1 MTASPLK
8 LVQDNANAHHAR
20 PIDVADDHATF
31 DVTPP
36 MVSGRPATTYR
47 VRVEPVGDCV
57 RVREERPTL
66 LPAVCPE
73 RHISHDGSFCLYW
86 PEIEPITTL
95 EPHGAE
101 VWWGKLLVFLKR
113 QQTASA
119 QRRWPGR
126 SDARAHG
133 PEAAR
138 NQVVAEKAASELGLQ
153 FRNFLDESR
162 LSSVRRKADGEPRL
176 RLLLD
181 GQRLVTVKERSL
193 QLMTRR
199 SRCKC
204 YHADD
209 LRLPISDCGSH
220 EEALKD
226 LTFALRRWR
235 KAESDFFQ
243 AYRVLG
249 VKCCGTLD
257 HCPLAARG
265 RHRDY

>member
-1 MTASPLK
+1 MADNPLK
-8 LVQDNANAHHAR
+8 FVRDNANAHHAE
-20 PIDVADDHATF
+20 PIDVASDFATF

-36 MVSGRPATTYR
+36 MVSGRPATTFR
-47 VRVEPVGDCV
+47 VRVEPAGDSV

-66 LPAVCPE
+66 LPSVCPE

-86 PEIEPITTL
+86 PEMEPITTL
-95 EPHGAE
+95 ETAGAE
-101 VWWGKLLVFLKR
+101 AWWRKLLVFLKR

-138 NQVVAEKAASELGLQ
+138 NQMVAEKAASELGPQ
-153 FRNFLDESR
+153 FRCLLDEAR
-162 LSSVRRKADGEPRL
+162 LSSVRRKAGGEPRL

-181 GQRLVTVKERSL
+181 GRRLMTVKEQSL
-193 QLMTRR
+193 RLMTRR

-204 YHADD
+204 DHADD
-209 LRLPISDCGSH
+209 LRLPICACGNH

-226 LTFALRRWR
+226 LTIALQRWR

-243 AYRVLG
+243 AYRVQG

-257 HCPLAARG
+257 DCPLAA
-265 RHRDY
+265 